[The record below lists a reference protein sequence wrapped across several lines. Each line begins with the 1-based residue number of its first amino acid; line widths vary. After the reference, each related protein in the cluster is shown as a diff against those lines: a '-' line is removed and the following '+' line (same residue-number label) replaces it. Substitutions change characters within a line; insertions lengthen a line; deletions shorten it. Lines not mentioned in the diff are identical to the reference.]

1 MTIKIEP
8 EQGMTTITQW
18 GVRFPSGTIVWE
30 DLDLVIHPRNASH
43 QTFVSVLSD
52 NTGRDRRYSLK
63 PEHDGQRDSFT
74 SLVRDFE
81 NEASKLGFATDE
93 TLLVRVKRQVRII
106 ADEHSELEEA

>member
-8 EQGMTTITQW
+8 EPGMTTLTQW

-30 DLDLVIHPRNASH
+30 HLDLVTETWNTYPQN
-43 QTFVSVLSD
+43 FVSTLTD
-52 NTGRDRRYSLK
+52 GGGRDRRYSIK

-74 SLVRDFE
+74 SFVRDFE

-93 TLLVRVKRQVRII
+93 TLLVRVKRQVRIL